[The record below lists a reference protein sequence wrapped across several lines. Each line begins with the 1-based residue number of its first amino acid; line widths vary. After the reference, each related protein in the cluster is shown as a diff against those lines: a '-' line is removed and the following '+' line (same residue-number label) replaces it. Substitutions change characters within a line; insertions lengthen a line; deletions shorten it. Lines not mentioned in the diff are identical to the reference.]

1 MSDYPEAPPPPENPP
16 PPPPLP
22 ADSKN
27 PPTPPRLS
35 RYIIDH
41 DQYYIRRK
49 VLKLFGG
56 SFHIYDTED
65 NLVLFSSQKA
75 FKLKEDIR
83 VFSDESMSSERLV
96 VKARSM
102 IDFGAAY
109 DVVDSES
116 SEKLGAFRRK
126 GLKSIL
132 KDTWELLD
140 NNDNPVGKLQEDSG
154 CLGLV
159 RRFGGG
165 LGAMIP
171 QSFFLEIDGKRAV
184 TYSQRFNPFVFKMDV
199 KLEKGARELLDPR
212 LALAGAILLVV
223 IEGRQG

>member
-1 MSDYPEAPPPPENPP
+1 MSDY
-16 PPPPLP
+16 
-22 ADSKN
+22 
-27 PPTPPRLS
+27 
-35 RYIIDH
+35 IDH

-56 SFHIYDTED
+56 SFHIYDPED

-96 VKARSM
+96 VKARSI

-116 SEKLGAFRRK
+116 GEKLGAFRRK

-154 CLGLV
+154 CMALV

-171 QSFFLEIDGKRAV
+171 QSFFLDIDGKRAV
-184 TYSQRFNPFVFKMDV
+184 SYSQRFNPFIFKMDV
-199 KLEKGARELLDPR
+199 SLEKGARELLDPR

-223 IEGRQG
+223 IEGRQS

>member
-1 MSDYPEAPPPPENPP
+1 MSENTA
-16 PPPPLP
+16 LTTYS
-22 ADSKN
+22 AKYTAKKQLFN
-27 PPTPPRLS
+27 FLGAAFR
-35 RYIIDH
+35 
-41 DQYYIRRK
+41 
-49 VLKLFGG
+49 LFGPEG
-56 SFHIYDTED
+56 SLDFY
-65 NLVLFSSQKA
+65 VKQKA

-96 VKARSM
+96 VKARSV

-140 NNDNPVGKLQEDSG
+140 NDDNPVGKLQEDSG
-154 CLGLV
+154 CLALV
-159 RRFGGG
+159 RRFSSG
-165 LGAMIP
+165 LLSMIP

-184 TYSQRFNPFVFKMDV
+184 TYSQRFNPVIFKMDV
-199 KLEKGARELLDPR
+199 NLEKGSRELLDPR
-212 LALAGAILLVV
+212 LALAGAILLVAV
-223 IEGRQG
+223 EGRQA

>member
-1 MSDYPEAPPPPENPP
+1 MSDY
-16 PPPPLP
+16 
-22 ADSKN
+22 
-27 PPTPPRLS
+27 
-35 RYIIDH
+35 IDH
-41 DQYYIRRK
+41 DQYYIRKKLIK
-49 VLKLFGG
+49 VLGS
-56 SFHIYDTED
+56 SFHIYDSED
-65 NLVLFSSQKA
+65 NLILFSSQKA

-96 VKARSM
+96 VKARSI

-116 SEKLGAFRRK
+116 GEKLGAFRRK

-140 NNDNPVGKLQEDSG
+140 NDDNPVGKLQEDSG
-154 CLGLV
+154 CLALV

-165 LGAMIP
+165 LLSLIP

-184 TYSQRFNPFVFKMDV
+184 TYSQRFNPVIFKMDV
-199 KLEKGARELLDPR
+199 NLEKGSRELLDPR
-212 LALAGAILLVV
+212 LALAGAILLVAV
-223 IEGRQG
+223 EGRQA

>member
-1 MSDYPEAPPPPENPP
+1 VSDYPEAPPPPENPP

-140 NNDNPVGKLQEDSG
+140 NNDNPVGKLQEDTG

>member
-140 NNDNPVGKLQEDSG
+140 NNDNPVGKLQEDTG

>member
-1 MSDYPEAPPPPENPP
+1 VSDYPEAPPPPENPP